1 MPAFQK
7 KPICSQQSCEVI
19 ESMKRTPVA
28 SGKEKILVVNHD
40 REGLL
45 FTQQLLESADFLVE
59 TSPSCS
65 NAVQRMENGE
75 VPALILLED
84 ALPEEAMKAI
94 QTCRQLRPEQKIVVF
109 SEISDVSTVVQ
120 AVRLGALDYIAKPLD
135 GSKLIAEVQRLLGPT
150 KAAGYKP
157 AQQESQREHFE
168 AVEND
173 IFFLAAS
180 PAMQK
185 IRNQVEQ
192 VAKVDI

>member
-94 QTCRQLRPEQKIVVF
+94 QTCRQL
-109 SEISDVSTVVQ
+109 
-120 AVRLGALDYIAKPLD
+120 
-135 GSKLIAEVQRLLGPT
+135 
-150 KAAGYKP
+150 
-157 AQQESQREHFE
+157 
-168 AVEND
+168 
-173 IFFLAAS
+173 
-180 PAMQK
+180 
-185 IRNQVEQ
+185 
-192 VAKVDI
+192 